1 MSTAGRDKML
11 SPFLHNSGE
20 SRSQRIQAWQ
30 VEEQGSSNAKARLQR
45 MGLQPIGRLP
55 VQGMP
60 A

>member
-1 MSTAGRDKML
+1 ML

-20 SRSQRIQAWQ
+20 SRSQWIQAWQ
-30 VEEQGSSNAKARLQR
+30 VEEQGSSNAEARLQR